1 MTFIW
6 PAMLLTLLLVPL
18 LVMVYLRLLRRRQAR
33 LGALGIVEGGS
44 VRRIRVRRHL
54 PPAFTLG
61 GLTLLFVGL
70 ARPEAPISL
79 PHIEGTV
86 ILAFDVSNSMLA
98 NDLEPTRLEA
108 AKAAARAF
116 VDDQPAVIRIGVVAF
131 GGGGLV
137 VQPPTN
143 EREAIL
149 AAMDRLTPQGG
160 TSIGDGI
167 FTSLNALSDKPLA
180 LDAAV
185 LESGVR
191 PLQLDDF
198 PSAVVVLL
206 TDGENTQSPDP
217 LEVAQLAVEAGVR
230 IYPVGVGSVEGT
242 VLALDGFRILTQLNE
257 VTLQEIADA
266 TNGVYYHA
274 EDEQALR
281 EIYQDIEL
289 QMTVRGETMEIT
301 SIFAGG
307 SILLL
312 LTGAGLA
319 LFWFGR
325 VP

>member
-6 PAMLLTLLLVPL
+6 PAMLLTLVLVPL
-18 LVMVYLRLLRRRQAR
+18 LVAVYLRLLRWRQAR
-33 LGALGIVEGGS
+33 LGPLAILHGGS
-44 VRRIRVRRHL
+44 VRRVRVRRHL

-98 NDLEPTRLEA
+98 DDLEPTRLEA

-149 AAMDRLTPQGG
+149 AAIDRLTPQGG
-160 TSIGDGI
+160 TSIGEGI

-191 PLQLDDF
+191 PPQLDDF

-217 LEVAQLAVEAGVR
+217 LEVAQLAAEAGVR

-307 SILLL
+307 SMLLL

>member
-1 MTFIW
+1 MTFLW
-6 PAMLLTLLLVPL
+6 PAALLSVLLVPL
-18 LVMVYLRLLRRRQAR
+18 LVAVYLRLLRRRQAR

-44 VRRIRVRRHL
+44 LRRVRVRRHL

-70 ARPEAPISL
+70 ARPEAPITL

-98 NDLEPTRLEA
+98 DDLEPTRLEA

-116 VDDQPAVIRIGVVAF
+116 VEDQPPLIRIGVVAF

-137 VQPPTN
+137 VQPPTD

-149 AAMDRLTPQGG
+149 AAIDRLTPQGG
-160 TSIGDGI
+160 TSIGEGI

-180 LDAAV
+180 LDEAA
-185 LESGVR
+185 LESGAKA
-191 PLQLDDF
+191 PQLDSF
-198 PSAVVVLL
+198 PSAVVVLFS
-206 TDGENTQSPDP
+206 DGENTESPDP
-217 LEVAQLAVEAGVR
+217 LEVAQLAAEAGVR
-230 IYPVGVGSVEGT
+230 IYPVGVGTAEGT
-242 VLALDGFRILTQLNE
+242 VLALDGFHIVTRLNE
-257 VTLQEIADA
+257 DTLQEIADT
-266 TNGVYYHA
+266 TNGVYFHA
-274 EDEQALR
+274 EDAQALR
-281 EIYQDIEL
+281 NIYQDIDL

-301 SIFAGG
+301 SIFAGF
-307 SILLL
+307 SMLLL
-312 LTGAGLA
+312 LTGAGMA